1 MSDMLFE
8 TFENETDYDSSVVAD
23 STKLMLKQFGQFEL
37 LSFEEEKDLTKRA
50 AMGDKEAKQKL
61 VNHNLRLVMSIAR
74 KYKGTSL
81 SFQDLVQEG
90 TIGLMKAVDKFDP
103 SKDFRFSTYATY
115 WIKQT
120 IGRALA
126 EQNKVIRIP
135 VHMTDLAS
143 KVNKATQEYLQTNG
157 EKPTEKEIAV
167 ICNISVE
174 KVKEVWNLNKDPLSL
189 DVPVDTEDDAT
200 MGDLI
205 ADNNIS
211 SPIQN
216 IINDD
221 RHNQILNVLNTLSE
235 KEANV
240 IRMRFGLD
248 DGEPKTLAEIGK
260 RMGYTREWIRLIE
273 EKAMRKLRSPIRKNM
288 LVEYLN

>member
-1 MSDMLFE
+1 MNDTLFE

-37 LSFEEEKDLTKRA
+37 LSFEEEKDLTRRA
-50 AMGDKEAKQKL
+50 AVGDKEAKQKL

-90 TIGLMKAVDKFDP
+90 TIGLMKAIDKFDP

-157 EKPTEKEIAV
+157 EKPTEKEIAM
-167 ICNISVE
+167 ICDISVE

-205 ADNNIS
+205 ADNNIG
-211 SPIQN
+211 SPLQN

>member
-37 LSFEEEKDLTKRA
+37 LSFEEEKDLTRRA
-50 AMGDKEAKQKL
+50 AVGDKEAKQKL

-205 ADNNIS
+205 ADNSIG
-211 SPIQN
+211 SPVQN

>member
-1 MSDMLFE
+1 MNDMLFE
-8 TFENETDYDSSVVAD
+8 TFENETDYDSSIVAD

-37 LSFEEEKDLTKRA
+37 LSFEEEKELTRRA
-50 AMGDKEAKQKL
+50 AVGDKEAKQKL

-90 TIGLMKAVDKFDP
+90 TIGLMKAIDKFDP

-157 EKPTEKEIAV
+157 EKPTEKEIAM

-205 ADNNIS
+205 ADNNIG

>member
-1 MSDMLFE
+1 MNDTLFE
-8 TFENETDYDSSVVAD
+8 TFENETDYDSSIVAD

-37 LSFEEEKDLTKRA
+37 LSFEEEKDLTRRA
-50 AMGDKEAKQKL
+50 AVGDKEAKQKL

-90 TIGLMKAVDKFDP
+90 TIGLMKAIDKFDP

-157 EKPTEKEIAV
+157 EKPTEKEIAM
-167 ICNISVE
+167 ICDISVE

-205 ADNNIS
+205 ADNNIG
-211 SPIQN
+211 SPLQN

>member
-1 MSDMLFE
+1 MNDTLFE

-37 LSFEEEKDLTKRA
+37 LSFEEEKELTRRA
-50 AMGDKEAKQKL
+50 AVGDKEAKQKL

-90 TIGLMKAVDKFDP
+90 TIGLMKAIDKFDP

-189 DVPVDTEDDAT
+189 DVPVDTEEDAT

>member
-1 MSDMLFE
+1 
-8 TFENETDYDSSVVAD
+8 
-23 STKLMLKQFGQFEL
+23 
-37 LSFEEEKDLTKRA
+37 
-50 AMGDKEAKQKL
+50 
-61 VNHNLRLVMSIAR
+61 
-74 KYKGTSL
+74 
-81 SFQDLVQEG
+81 
-90 TIGLMKAVDKFDP
+90 
-103 SKDFRFSTYATY
+103 
-115 WIKQT
+115 
-120 IGRALA
+120 
-126 EQNKVIRIP
+126 
-135 VHMTDLAS
+135 MTDLAS

-157 EKPTEKEIAV
+157 EKPTEKEIAM
-167 ICNISVE
+167 ICDISVE

-205 ADNNIS
+205 ADNNIG
-211 SPIQN
+211 SPLQN